1 MTADDRRA
9 WLQLIR
15 TPGLG
20 PVRTAALLD
29 VFGSAA
35 DIIAASTAAREAAG
49 VPRRVAQ
56 AISQPADE
64 LDADER
70 WLDAAP
76 NRHLI
81 AWDDARYPDALRRLD
96 APPPALF
103 VVGDPEVLA
112 TAQVAM
118 VGSRNPTPQGRDNA
132 TAFARSLAARGLT
145 ITSGLALGIDG
156 AAHQGALDAGGLT
169 VAVCGTGLDRVYP
182 ATHRALAH
190 AIVAEGALVSEYP
203 PGIGPRAEHFP
214 RRNRII
220 SGLALGVIVVEAA
233 TESGSLITA
242 RHAME
247 QNREVF
253 AIPGSIHNVLARG
266 CHRLIRDGAKLVE
279 TGDDVLEELAVH
291 LPAATVTG
299 APTAASEHPDGDA
312 DTPTEMDAD
321 YRALLDA
328 LGDSPATVDDLVQRT
343 ALTAEAVS
351 SMLLVLELDG
361 RVATSPGGRFMRR
374 ASAP

>member
-1 MTADDRRA
+1 MNAAERRA

-20 PVRTAALLD
+20 PVRSAPLLAA
-29 VFGSAA
+29 FGSAPA
-35 DIIAASTAAREAAG
+35 IVQASTAALINAGATRRIAEAIG
-49 VPRRVAQ
+49 
-56 AISQPADE
+56 QPADA
-64 LDADER
+64 LDDDER
-70 WLDAAP
+70 WLDAGA

-81 AWDDARYPDALRRLD
+81 PCTDPAFPDTLRRLD
-96 APPPALF
+96 APPVALF
-103 VVGDPEVLA
+103 VVGDPDVL
-112 TAQVAM
+112 TTVQIAM

-132 TAFARSLAARGLT
+132 TSFAGSLARRGLT
-145 ITSGLALGIDG
+145 VTSGLALGVDG

-182 ATHRALAH
+182 AAHRQLAH

-203 PGIGPRAEHFP
+203 PGAGPRAEHFP

-220 SGLALGVIVVEAA
+220 SGLSLGVLVVEAA

-279 TGDDVLEELAVH
+279 TGDDVLEELAGQ
-291 LPAATVTG
+291 LPVQAVTG
-299 APTAASEHPDGDA
+299 APRPASAESDTAESTDGTDPDYA
-312 DTPTEMDAD
+312 
-321 YRALLDA
+321 RLLDA
-328 LGDSPATVDDLVQRT
+328 LGDAPMTIDALVRQT
-343 ALTAEAVS
+343 ALTADAVS

-361 RVATSPGGRFMRR
+361 RVAPASGGRFMRVSP
-374 ASAP
+374 AS